1 MMRSPYLVVV
11 PFTVLVYGLSA
22 ASSGV
27 GPIALAAGA
36 TIGLAWAFVVGCVAQ
51 RIGRHEQVRAKVE
64 DALVFGGVLASAFL
78 TCGGIM
84 MILLMGAALNE
95 PSTSYQT
102 LAAMMAPTLPYFVI
116 ANNVLELIVAPAVV
130 FVGWRPGRRRTL
142 LVAAVA
148 GFFVVRIWTYL
159 VYAERRTETATGPLS
174 ADDVQWYKD
183 TLVVDYRPVLLGLIL
198 VLFLMAAFLPAHSWS
213 ARRTAERSVIGSH
226 E

>member
-1 MMRSPYLVVV
+1 MKSSPYLVAA
-11 PFTVLVYGLSA
+11 PFTVIVYGLSA
-22 ASSGV
+22 VSSGLGAV
-27 GPIALAAGA
+27 ALLAGA
-36 TIGLAWAFVVGCVAQ
+36 IVGLAWALVVGRVAR
-51 RIGRHEQVRAKVE
+51 RIGRREQVRAKVE
-64 DALVFGGVLASAFL
+64 DALVFGGVVATAFL
-78 TCGGIM
+78 MCGGIM

-102 LAAMMAPTLPYFVI
+102 LSAMMAPTLPYFII
-116 ANNVLELIVAPAVV
+116 ANNVLELIVAPSVV

-142 LVAAVA
+142 LLAAVA

-159 VYAERRTETATGPLS
+159 VYAERRTQTATGPLS

-213 ARRTAERSVIGSH
+213 ARRTAERPVI
-226 E
+226 EPP